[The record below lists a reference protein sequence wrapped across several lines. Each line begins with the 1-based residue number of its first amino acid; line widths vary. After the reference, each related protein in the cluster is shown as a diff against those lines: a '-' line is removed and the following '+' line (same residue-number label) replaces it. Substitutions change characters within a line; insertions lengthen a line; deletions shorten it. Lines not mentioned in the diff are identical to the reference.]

1 MVIPC
6 VFLLYH
12 TFHFFHGQAMS
23 IFHNKKR
30 VQHRRSNKP
39 CPLSNVSGTINLDLE
54 DFNKELEYF
63 AFITIFAI
71 IITGKHT

>member
-1 MVIPC
+1 
-6 VFLLYH
+6 
-12 TFHFFHGQAMS
+12 MS